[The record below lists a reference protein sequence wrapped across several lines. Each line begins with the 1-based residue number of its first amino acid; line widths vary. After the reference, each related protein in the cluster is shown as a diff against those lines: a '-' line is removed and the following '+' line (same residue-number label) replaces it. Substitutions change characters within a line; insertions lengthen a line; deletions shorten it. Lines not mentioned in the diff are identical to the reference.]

1 MNDDTYKKETMPTS
15 IKLEKELLEKIKAD
29 AKKERRSIT
38 GQIEYMILQYYDIK
52 KKLGN
57 N

>member
-1 MNDDTYKKETMPTS
+1 MSDPFKKETMPTS
-15 IKLEKELLEKIKAD
+15 IKLEKDLLEKIKAD